1 MRMTARAIDEPHRA
15 SSQLE
20 LLFDLTFVVAISRI
34 TTPLADSIA
43 TGETVQALTP
53 FLQVFFSIWWAW
65 MNYTWFASSYDT
77 DDVVY
82 RLLTLVQIAGVL
94 VLAAGVPA
102 ALSDND
108 LRGITVGYLIMR
120 VGLITLW
127 LRAAVEDPTNRGTA
141 LRYAAGIAG
150 LEVAWVLRL
159 VLAESGALSHPAVV
173 CPIFVS
179 LVVLELSVPL
189 WAERR
194 TRTSWHPH
202 HIAERYGLFAIILLG
217 EVIFSASSEVE
228 NAIRGAGV
236 SGALVTSA
244 IAGLVVTFA
253 LWWLYFLEPV
263 GTGLSH
269 HRDRAFLWGFAQ
281 YGVFA
286 ALAGL
291 GAGLEVAIAET
302 GHRIGLSPIAASYA
316 VAIPVAL
323 FLVLLWAVS
332 APIVGR
338 SIVRPGVVLPGAS
351 VILLLPLWANA
362 IGLPGAVAAIATVCA
377 SMVALT
383 IVMATC
389 RDTRRPSPVL
399 VDVLIDLQACP
410 PRGRPDVD
418 AVPVSR

>member
-1 MRMTARAIDEPHRA
+1 M
-15 SSQLE
+15 
-20 LLFDLTFVVAISRI
+20 
-34 TTPLADSIA
+34 
-43 TGETVQALTP
+43 
-53 FLQVFFSIWWAW
+53 
-65 MNYTWFASSYDT
+65 
-77 DDVVY
+77 
-82 RLLTLVQIAGVL
+82 
-94 VLAAGVPA
+94 
-102 ALSDND
+102 
-108 LRGITVGYLIMR
+108 
-120 VGLITLW
+120 
-127 LRAAVEDPTNRGTA
+127 
-141 LRYAAGIAG
+141 
-150 LEVAWVLRL
+150 
-159 VLAESGALSHPAVV
+159 

-179 LVVLELSVPL
+179 LAALELSVPL

-194 TRTSWHPH
+194 RRTSWHPH

-228 NAIRGAGV
+228 DAITGAGV
-236 SGALVTSA
+236 SAALVTIA

-263 GTGLSH
+263 GNGLAH

-291 GAGLEVAIAET
+291 GAGLEVAIEET

-316 VAIPVAL
+316 VAIPVAV

-338 SIVRPGVVLPGAS
+338 SVVRPGVVLPGAS

-377 SMVALT
+377 SMVAVT
-383 IVMATC
+383 IVMASPRQTP
-389 RDTRRPSPVL
+389 RPSPVL
-399 VDVLIDLQACP
+399 VDALIDLEGCP
-410 PRGRPDVD
+410 PRGQPDVD